1 MKSET
6 ENGKTEQI
14 REISGVF
21 LFLGALFL
29 VIALATHSAGDWAQ
43 VSYPVNAE
51 VQNKCGKIGAGVSYW
66 MFKQF
71 GLTAYVIASL
81 MGLWGVMIF
90 LRKAIKDFWLK
101 MAGAVLLVAS
111 SATFFGLLTPKD
123 YEKSW
128 LYASLRNLGAGGDF
142 GASFAKGLSA
152 NLGSAGSYIAV
163 AFVLIGSLLL
173 GTDWLFYHL
182 VVGFMKLSG
191 AVYGQLEKGM
201 VGAIGL
207 VKAWKKTDREVPRT
221 EKSPKAV
228 AGVDDE
234 NDEDDVEEIVVP
246 RKTAKAAKAEIVDKA
261 PELEPEPEPEPLSPP
276 LPPVP
281 VIVPAQPKQE
291 EKKQVEA
298 TEPSPAPVKAAIEP
312 KSKEPKEKPKQE
324 TGDRP
329 PFVLP
334 PMDIFENVK
343 EQAMMD
349 TDREVSER
357 TVQIESTLKSFDI
370 DARVKSC
377 QPGPVLTTYE
387 IELSPGV
394 SVHRINAMGDDLAIA
409 LKVPTVSIVSPLQG
423 GRSGVGIEVPNAYK
437 GVVRMRSLVSDL
449 KNNAAKMKL
458 PLLIGRDA
466 AGGPIA
472 CDLAEMPHMLVA
484 GTTGSGKSVCLAAI
498 ILSLLHFKRPD
509 EVKLLLI
516 DPKMVELSVFKDVP
530 HLFCP
535 VVTEMKKAPMVLEW
549 ITRQMDERYQLL
561 SRFGVKKI
569 ETYNEL
575 GEKRIREKLAED
587 GEDLVDTP
595 VKLPYIVVVV
605 DELADMMMVASKDVE
620 HSITRIAQKS
630 RAVGIHLVI
639 ATQRPSVDVITGL
652 IKSNIPSR
660 LSFKVAAKVDS
671 RTILDKAGAERLL
684 GKGDMLIQFPG
695 AMELLRAQCVFITES
710 EIHKTVEYLQTQ
722 GAPEFNDELTTISS
736 EEDLPPLGEDELY
749 EQAAQIVV
757 ESHRGSVSLLQ
768 RRLGVGYGR
777 AARLI
782 DMMARDGVV
791 GPFEGSKAR
800 QVIVS
805 LEEWEARKGVRPQPV
820 ESQE

>member
-6 ENGKTEQI
+6 ENGKTEKI

-449 KNNAAKMKL
+449 KNTAAKMKL

>member
-1 MKSET
+1 
-6 ENGKTEQI
+6 
-14 REISGVF
+14 
-21 LFLGALFL
+21 
-29 VIALATHSAGDWAQ
+29 
-43 VSYPVNAE
+43 
-51 VQNKCGKIGAGVSYW
+51 
-66 MFKQF
+66 
-71 GLTAYVIASL
+71 
-81 MGLWGVMIF
+81 
-90 LRKAIKDFWLK
+90 
-101 MAGAVLLVAS
+101 
-111 SATFFGLLTPKD
+111 
-123 YEKSW
+123 
-128 LYASLRNLGAGGDF
+128 
-142 GASFAKGLSA
+142 
-152 NLGSAGSYIAV
+152 
-163 AFVLIGSLLL
+163 
-173 GTDWLFYHL
+173 
-182 VVGFMKLSG
+182 
-191 AVYGQLEKGM
+191 
-201 VGAIGL
+201 
-207 VKAWKKTDREVPRT
+207 
-221 EKSPKAV
+221 
-228 AGVDDE
+228 
-234 NDEDDVEEIVVP
+234 
-246 RKTAKAAKAEIVDKA
+246 
-261 PELEPEPEPEPLSPP
+261 
-276 LPPVP
+276 
-281 VIVPAQPKQE
+281 
-291 EKKQVEA
+291 
-298 TEPSPAPVKAAIEP
+298 
-312 KSKEPKEKPKQE
+312 
-324 TGDRP
+324 
-329 PFVLP
+329 
-334 PMDIFENVK
+334 
-343 EQAMMD
+343 
-349 TDREVSER
+349 
-357 TVQIESTLKSFDI
+357 
-370 DARVKSC
+370 
-377 QPGPVLTTYE
+377 
-387 IELSPGV
+387 
-394 SVHRINAMGDDLAIA
+394 
-409 LKVPTVSIVSPLQG
+409 
-423 GRSGVGIEVPNAYK
+423 
-437 GVVRMRSLVSDL
+437 
-449 KNNAAKMKL
+449 
-458 PLLIGRDA
+458 
-466 AGGPIA
+466 
-472 CDLAEMPHMLVA
+472 
-484 GTTGSGKSVCLAAI
+484 
-498 ILSLLHFKRPD
+498 
-509 EVKLLLI
+509 
-516 DPKMVELSVFKDVP
+516 
-530 HLFCP
+530 
-535 VVTEMKKAPMVLEW
+535 
-549 ITRQMDERYQLL
+549 MDERYQLL

>member
-6 ENGKTEQI
+6 ENGKTEKI